1 MVDSSGTWFDSPS
14 GGFKVEAVADGFRP
28 YPHQQAAW
36 DAMSRHFLDESK
48 KAGIVVVP
56 TGGGK
61 TKLAER
67 WLLSNHVRNGGRVL
81 WLAHRRSLLVQAY
94 RDFAADAHLAV
105 GLDSLRLARVSGD
118 DLRWAGIS
126 ADDHV
131 VFAMIQSTATAGS
144 LGFLDLLC
152 DQSPRGLFVVIDEAH
167 HAAAP
172 SYLRVLGRLRE
183 RGIPLLGLTAT
194 PVRMGED
201 DNKRLWKLFDRQL
214 IYEVRKRDLIER
226 GILATPIPETVRTRV
241 ELERDFTPSDVEHL
255 EKYGELAQ
263 EVLERLAQHA
273 SRNKLIVD
281 HYVRNA
287 ARFGKTI
294 VFAATAAHA
303 QTLASEFNRANVAAD
318 YVDYTR
324 RDSSEVMAKF
334 RDQTE
339 PMVIANVEMLT
350 EGFDAPR
357 TQTVFIARPTRSEA
371 LLSQMVGRALRGRAA
386 NGTEVAH
393 LVTFVDTWNTYNPL
407 DTEVVIA
414 AGEPDVL
421 EESRGVRGP
430 LVVVSAEL
438 IAEAYRLV
446 NSAYRGFFE
455 GVYACL
461 PDSWYVWEEETDYDV
476 NRRLVLVFDNQ
487 REGFERMHAELIVN
501 QNLPAEVTRDFAAQV
516 RRDYFQGCCDPLPT
530 IHDLLALLSAFASGQ
545 SVARYSFDEKNKF
558 DPVRLAQELR
568 KFAPDEQANKLR
580 EIFNNDAVCRL
591 VYRNDFRAFSE
602 DFHQAL
608 QRLVFGGL
616 VPDKVQPV
624 VVAPALTTIRS
635 WPQGSA
641 GYRLGD
647 IWDSVMGQP
656 RNFPKGAPLVSDR
669 KYSDRPLAGMWG
681 FYRYSDRTIV
691 ISSVLNSPDVPRFV
705 VEFLMY
711 HEALHADMPTS
722 GHNSEFRQRERR
734 FTPSASAI
742 QDALERGYQPVTGEE
757 TWRALADQFLD
768 TFHRRFTLAD
778 VGAAEMQY

>member
-1 MVDSSGTWFDSPS
+1 MADSSGSWFDSPS
-14 GGFKVEAVADGFRP
+14 GAFKVEAIADGFRP

-36 DAMSRHFLDESK
+36 DAMSRHFLDEGK

-67 WLLSNHVRNGGRVL
+67 WLLSNHVRKGGRVL

-94 RDFAADAHLAV
+94 RDFAADAHLAE
-105 GLDSLRLARVSGD
+105 GLDSLRLARVSGE
-118 DLRWAGIS
+118 DLRWAGVS
-126 ADDHV
+126 ASDHV
-131 VFAMIQSTATAGS
+131 VFAMIQSTTTEGSAG
-144 LGFLDLLC
+144 FVDLIC
-152 DQSPRGLFVVIDEAH
+152 DQSPGGLFVVVDEAH

-172 SYLRVLGRLRE
+172 SYHRVLSRLRE

-194 PVRMGED
+194 PVRMDED
-201 DNKRLWKLFDRQL
+201 DNKRLWKLFDRQMV
-214 IYEVRKRDLIER
+214 YEVRKRDLIER

-241 ELERDFTPSDVEHL
+241 ELERDFTASDIEHL
-255 EKYGELAQ
+255 ERYGELAQ
-263 EVLERLAQHA
+263 SVLDRLSQHA

-287 ARFGKTI
+287 SKFGKTI

-303 QTLASEFNRANVAAD
+303 QTLASEFTKANVSAD

-324 RDSSEVMAKF
+324 KDSAEVMSQF
-334 RDQTE
+334 RDGQQ

-350 EGFDAPR
+350 EGYDAPR

-414 AGEPDVL
+414 AGEPDAL
-421 EESRGVRGP
+421 QDNRGVRGP
-430 LVVVSAEL
+430 LVIVSAEL

-446 NSAYRGFFE
+446 NSAFRGFFE

-461 PDSWYVWEEETDYDV
+461 PDSWYVWEEETDHDV

-487 REGFERMHAELIVN
+487 RDGFERMHSELVASGG
-501 QNLPAEVTRDFAAQV
+501 LPAEVTRDFAAQV
-516 RRDYFQGCCDPLPT
+516 RRDYFQGCSDPLPT
-530 IHDLLALLSAFASGQ
+530 VHDLLALLSAFAAGQ
-545 SVARYSFDEKNKF
+545 NVARYTFDEKRKF
-558 DPVRLAQELR
+558 EPGLLAQEMRSLV
-568 KFAPDEQANKLR
+568 PDEQARRLR
-580 EIFNNDAVCRL
+580 EIFDGDAVCRL

-608 QRLVFGGL
+608 QRLVFGGSSRGAEPIVVPPDL
-616 VPDKVQPV
+616 VPVR
-624 VVAPALTTIRS
+624 T
-635 WPQGSA
+635 WPSSA
-641 GYRLGD
+641 SGYRLGE
-647 IWDSVMGQP
+647 IWDAVMAQP
-656 RNFPKGAPLVSDR
+656 KNFPKGAPLVSDR
-669 KYSDRPLAGMWG
+669 KYSDRPLSGMWG

-691 ISSVLNSPDVPRFV
+691 ISSILNSPDVPRFV

-734 FTPSASAI
+734 FTPSADAI
-742 QDALERGYQPVTGEE
+742 QDAAERGLQPKTGDE

-768 TFHRRFTLAD
+768 TFHRRFTPPD
-778 VGAAEMQY
+778 DPTSTMQY